1 MIVRGFKS
9 VMWVATVGGAA
20 LSCYMVSLQVATER
34 AELTKVE
41 RQIIAAKRDIR
52 ALQTELGTRGR
63 LSQLEHW
70 NAEVLALS
78 APSSAQFLSDGVK
91 LARFEQRD
99 TTIEERSAEVRMAAL
114 DTDDTPSA
122 APAKP
127 AIVRAVAEAPA
138 PAPMAPVIHRASF
151 TPGAGR
157 VQSLVGSTAAPKP
170 SAGAGAVAVNAPAK
184 PPVKPAAKPPV
195 KAAASIDGEG
205 AAKPASTAK
214 ARPATAPAKAETRIA
229 ARTPEARP
237 RTSRIDSKL
246 ASEIKAGIRK
256 GQGGGD
262 N

>member
-9 VMWVATVGGAA
+9 VIWVATVGGAA

-34 AELTKVE
+34 AELSKVE

-52 ALQTELGTRGR
+52 SLQTELGTRGR

-99 TTIEERSAEVRMAAL
+99 TTIEERSADVRMAAL
-114 DTDDTPSA
+114 STDDAPVA

-127 AIVRAVAEAPA
+127 VLVQAVAPA
-138 PAPMAPVIHRASF
+138 PAPTAPVVHRASF
-151 TPGAGR
+151 TPGA
-157 VQSLVGSTAAPKP
+157 APQL
-170 SAGAGAVAVNAPAK
+170 AV
-184 PPVKPAAKPPV
+184 
-195 KAAASIDGEG
+195 
-205 AAKPASTAK
+205 STAK
-214 ARPATAPAKAETRIA
+214 AKPAAPAVAKGAAKAEPKMATKPAADAKPKAETKGAPAKADAKAVSTKGETRIA
-229 ARTPEARP
+229 AKAPDAKL
-237 RTSRIDSKL
+237 RTSRIDGKL
-246 ASEIKAGIRK
+246 VSEIKSGLRK
-256 GQGGGD
+256 GAGSGD